1 MASTPNLYDAVSQ
14 EDFRFIAGILLR
26 ESGVVLESDK
36 DYLIEARLE
45 PLAKREGLKSFAE
58 LVALLRKHPH
68 RPLIKKMVSALTTHT
83 TSFYRD
89 LHPFEALRDAIL
101 PELIQSRS
109 STGALNIW
117 SAACST
123 GQEPYSIACTISEHF
138 PELKSWTNYFL
149 ATDIS
154 IEALDQARRGSYRL
168 SEINRGMPA
177 KQLLKYFTQTAGEWI
192 VQEEIRR
199 SIDFREMNLAGEWP
213 PIPQMDVIF
222 MRNVLIYFGVTT
234 KKKILQQALRV
245 LKPNGYLILGAPET
259 TLGLEDRFEPVTVG
273 KTMVFRKTVSA

>member
-1 MASTPNLYDAVSQ
+1 MASTPNLYDSVSQ
-14 EDFRFIAGILLR
+14 EDFRFIAGMLLR

-45 PLAKREGLKSFAE
+45 PLAKREGLESFAE

-89 LHPFEALRDAIL
+89 LHPFEALQEGIL
-101 PELIQSRS
+101 PELIQSRT
-109 STGALNIW
+109 STRALNFW

-123 GQEPYSIACTISEHF
+123 GQEPYSIACMISEHF

-154 IEALDQARRGSYRL
+154 VDTLDQARRGSYRL

-177 KQLLKYFTQTAGEWI
+177 KQLLKYFTQTAGEWL
-192 VQEEIRR
+192 VQDEIRR
-199 SIDFREMNLAGEWP
+199 SIDFREMNLASDWP
-213 PIPQMDVIF
+213 PIPQMDIIF
-222 MRNVLIYFGVTT
+222 MRNVLIYFGVAT
-234 KKKILQQALRV
+234 KKKILHQTLRV
-245 LKPNGYLILGAPET
+245 LKPDGYLILGAPET
-259 TLGLEDRFEPVTVG
+259 TLGLEDGFEPVTVG
-273 KTMVFRKTVSA
+273 KSMVFRKTASA